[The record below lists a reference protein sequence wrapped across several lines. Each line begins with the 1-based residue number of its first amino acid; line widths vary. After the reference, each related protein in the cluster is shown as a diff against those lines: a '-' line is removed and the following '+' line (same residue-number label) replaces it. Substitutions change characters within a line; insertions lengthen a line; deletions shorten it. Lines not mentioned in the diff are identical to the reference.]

1 MSIDDFK
8 KFKGEEETNEE
19 QVEETPEEEKE
30 KTSADAYA
38 EYISRNAKNYS

>member
-19 QVEETPEEEKE
+19 QVVETPEEEKE
-30 KTSADAYA
+30 NTSADFYA
-38 EYISRNAKNYS
+38 DYISRTVKN